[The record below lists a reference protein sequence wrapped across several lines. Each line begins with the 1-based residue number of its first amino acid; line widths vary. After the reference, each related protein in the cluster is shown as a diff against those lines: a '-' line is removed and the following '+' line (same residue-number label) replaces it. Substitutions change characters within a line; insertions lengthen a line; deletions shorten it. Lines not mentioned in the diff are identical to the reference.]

1 MKVFVSVPAFNEA
14 QMAGADKVLEILEKA
29 GIETLP
35 KVAPDQ
41 EPKLSDRLAAIP
53 LADRVFL
60 WTDGL
65 LPDGVSVRALAGM
78 QNQLEMPFPPQLLD
92 LINKGIAVSGGSGSL
107 AGKKQAILLPG
118 QVEQQQ
124 ECPKGMKVG
133 LPPNMAIATVLS
145 PGLNIP
151 ATPVLFEAGY
161 AAALGKPLTALQL
174 GESPGPYFSAED
186 GVEILKSFDDVET
199 WARRLMGITG
209 EETKGDAVQPVSK

>member
-14 QMAGADKVLEILEKA
+14 QIAGADKILEILEKA

-35 KVAPDQ
+35 KMSPDK
-41 EPKLSDRLAAIP
+41 EPKLSDRLPFVAQ
-53 LADRVFL
+53 ADRVLL

-65 LPDGVSVRALAGM
+65 LPEGVTVRALAGL
-78 QNQLEMPFPPQLLD
+78 QNQIELPFPAPLLEI
-92 LINKGIAVSGGSGSL
+92 LNAGIAVRGGGGSL
-107 AGKKQAILLPG
+107 AGKKQTILLPG
-118 QVEQQQ
+118 QVEQQA

-133 LPPNMAIATVLS
+133 LPPNMAIAQILS

-161 AAALGKPLTALQL
+161 AAALGKPLAALQL
-174 GESPGPYFSAED
+174 GESPGPYFSEED
-186 GVEILKSFDDVET
+186 GVEILKSFDAVEA

-209 EETKGDAVQPVSK
+209 EETKENAVQPAAK